1 MSRDKT
7 MKNTRLFAEKVM
19 PNLKD
24 LWPEW
29 EDKWWI
35 KPLPESRRAIPGRAA
50 VGVK

>member
-1 MSRDKT
+1 MPRDKV
-7 MKNTRLFAEKVM
+7 MKNTRLFAERVM

-29 EDKWWI
+29 EDKWWV
-35 KPLPESRRAIPGRAA
+35 KPLPESRRAVPGAQR